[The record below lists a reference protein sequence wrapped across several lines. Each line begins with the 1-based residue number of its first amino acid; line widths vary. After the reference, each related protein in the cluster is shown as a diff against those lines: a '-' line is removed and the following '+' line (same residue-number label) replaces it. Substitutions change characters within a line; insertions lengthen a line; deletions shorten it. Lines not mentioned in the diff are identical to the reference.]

1 MMQNLDTNDR
11 FNIAFDVIRNTSH
24 SVFLTGKA
32 GTGKTTFLRHIYNNV
47 DKNTIIAAP
56 TGVAAINAGGVTL
69 HSLLQLPF
77 EPFIPTYEGKQKL
90 DFHFKF
96 RKSKIDMLRELELL
110 IIDEVSMLRADMLDA
125 VDYMLRRYRNN
136 NQPFGG
142 VQILYIGDLFQLP
155 PVVQPKEWNE
165 LKNYYSSPLFISA
178 HALDNNQ
185 PLCIELTTVYRQQ
198 NAKFI
203 DILNKVR
210 NNKMSDSDFL
220 LLNER
225 YNPSFSLA
233 KGDGYIVL
241 STHNYKADKINNEQ
255 IKNLSG
261 ELISFDASSTGE
273 FSENAFPVD
282 TTLQLKLGAQI
293 MFVRNDSGENKRY
306 YNGKL
311 AIISRLTDKD
321 IYVRFQDGSEMKLEP
336 ETWRNIRYTLDTESG
351 EIVDEEIGSFTQY
364 PIRLAWAVTIHKSQ
378 GLTFDK
384 VVIDAGEAFAPGQ
397 VYVALSR
404 CISLEGIV
412 LVSKITPQ
420 SIQTNEE
427 AVAFCGEYHTID
439 YLNTMLAT
447 EKPRYCAQKLK
458 DVFDWS
464 LLVNNVDSFYELVSE
479 KKIPK
484 KDEALSMVTTM
495 QQRVKDQQQIA
506 INFQKELGNI
516 LSTTNI
522 DLDRLKDRVQKA
534 VCYFYQD
541 IQTYVLIPIEN
552 HLQEL
557 KNASKVKSYLKSANS
572 IYASVLKFL
581 SKLENVYYGNEKLT
595 EGIVLPIRERTNTVV
610 EDVSKNKPTKGD
622 SLRTT
627 LLLFNQG
634 ISVNDIAKERNLAV
648 STVQVHLID
657 LILTGDIS
665 LTQILAQEKIDYL
678 LSQIKSNET
687 ISMKELKEK
696 LPPEYTYFDI
706 RAVLNHLS
714 YLKKS

>member
-1 MMQNLDTNDR
+1 MNNLGTNDI
-11 FNIAFDVIRNTSH
+11 FNTYFDIIRNTSH

-32 GTGKTTFLRHIYNNV
+32 GTGKTTFLRYVYNNV
-47 DKNTIIAAP
+47 YKNTIIAAP

-142 VQILYIGDLFQLP
+142 VQMLYIGDLFQLP
-155 PVVQPKEWNE
+155 PVVQPQEWSE
-165 LKNYYSSPLFISA
+165 LRTYYSSPLFISA
-178 HALDNNQ
+178 HVLENNP

-198 NAKFI
+198 DIQFI

-210 NNKMSDSDFL
+210 NNVMSHIDFQI
-220 LLNER
+220 LNEH
-225 YNPSFSLA
+225 YKPSFSLTE
-233 KGDGYIVL
+233 GDGYIVL
-241 STHNYKADKINNEQ
+241 CTHNYKADKINNEQ

-261 ELISFDASSTGE
+261 EFISFDATSTGE
-273 FSENAFPVD
+273 FTENAFPVD
-282 TTLQLKLGAQI
+282 SSLMLKLGAQV
-293 MFVRNDSGENKRY
+293 MFVKNDTGEKKRY

-311 AIISRLTDKD
+311 AVISRLTHKD
-321 IYVRFQDGSEMKLEP
+321 IYVRFQDGSELKLES
-336 ETWRNIRYTLDTESG
+336 ETWRNIRYTLDAQSG
-351 EIVDEEIGSFTQY
+351 EIVEEEIGSFTQY

-404 CISLEGIV
+404 CTSLQGIV
-412 LVSKITPQ
+412 LLSKITPQ
-420 SIQTNEE
+420 SIRTNEE
-427 AVAFCGEYHTID
+427 AVAFHSECHTLD
-439 YLNTMLAT
+439 YLNSILAI

-458 DVFDWS
+458 EAFDWS
-464 LLVNNVDSFYELVSE
+464 LLVSNMDSFYELVSE

-484 KDEALSMVTTM
+484 KEEVLSMVTLL
-495 QQRVKDQQQIA
+495 QQRAKDEQQIS
-506 INFQKELGNI
+506 INFQKELDSI
-516 LSTTNI
+516 LSTTNV
-522 DLDRLKDRVQKA
+522 DFDRLKDRVRRA
-534 VCYFYQD
+534 VLYFYED
-541 IQTYVLIPIEN
+541 IQQYILIPIEN
-552 HLQEL
+552 HLLEL
-557 KNASKVKSYLKSANS
+557 KNASKVKSYLKSANN
-572 IYASVLKFL
+572 IHTSVLKFL
-581 SKLENVYYGNEKLT
+581 SKLEDVHYGNESLT
-595 EGIVLPIRERTNTVV
+595 RGIDLPVIERTEVTP
-610 EDVSKNKPTKGD
+610 EDTSKNKPTKGG
-622 SLRTT
+622 SIRTT

-634 ISVNDIAKERNLAV
+634 MSVTDIAKERNLAA

-657 LILTGDIS
+657 LITTGDVS
-665 LTQILAQEKIDYL
+665 LNQILSQDKIDYL
-678 LSQIKSNET
+678 LSQIKANET
-687 ISMKELKEK
+687 MSMKELKEK

-706 RAVLNHLS
+706 RAALNHLS